1 MNLTEQFLARGSGKA
16 KVSPGDIVTVTP
28 DIMMGNDVTSSL
40 AIKILQDAGLEKFA
54 DKNKMFIVMSH
65 YVPNKDIKT
74 SEMTLLIRN
83 FVKKHGLPFFFEAG
97 KGGIEHALLPDEG
110 YVVAGDIVIGA
121 DSHSCT
127 YGGIH
132 TFATGI
138 GSTDLAAAW
147 VRGKIWLRVPETI
160 KAVFN
165 GVPKH
170 PWTSAK
176 DFVLHLIKEIGDDGA
191 TYQAIEYHGEAIEN
205 LTAEGKLTIAN
216 MAIEAGAKNA
226 VFPWDKSIEQYESTR
241 AQRHVRPIETDPKAV
256 FARKYE
262 WNVEN
267 LEPQVSYPHLP
278 SKAKPV
284 SQAMKDNIKIDQVF
298 IGSCTNAKMEDLRIA
313 AGILKGKKIA
323 DHVRGVAIPASQKIF
338 RQAIEEGIVDIFAQ
352 AGFAVTG
359 GTCGPC
365 LGGHFGIIGPG
376 EKMLSTSNRNFV
388 GRTGHPKGETYLCNP
403 AVAAASA
410 VAGYIVDPSEITG
423 S

>member
-1 MNLTEQFLARGSGKA
+1 MNLTEQFLARGAGKA
-16 KVSPGDIVTVTP
+16 KVSAGDIVTVAP
-28 DIMMGNDVTSSL
+28 DVMMGNDVTSSL

-54 DKNKMFIVMSH
+54 DKQKMFIVMSH

-83 FVKKHGLPFFFEAG
+83 FVKKHNLPYFFEAG
-97 KGGIEHALLPDEG
+97 KGGIEHALLPDQG
-110 YVVAGDIVIGA
+110 YVVTGDIVIGA

-160 KAVFN
+160 KATFN
-165 GVPKH
+165 GIPKH
-170 PWTSAK
+170 PYTSAK
-176 DFVLHLIKEIGDDGA
+176 DLVLYLIKEIGDDGA

-216 MAIEAGAKNA
+216 MAIEAGGKNA
-226 VFPWDKSIEQYESTR
+226 IFPWDKSIEEYEKTR
-241 AQRHVRPIETDPKAV
+241 AQRPVRPVETDPNAT
-256 FARKYE
+256 FAREYT

-278 SKAKPV
+278 SKAKPISEV
-284 SQAMKDNIKIDQVF
+284 MEEKIQIDQVF
-298 IGSCTNAKMEDLRIA
+298 IGSCTNAKMEDLRVA
-313 AGILKGKKIA
+313 AKILKGKKLA
-323 DHVRGVAIPASQKIF
+323 PNVRGVAIPASQKIY
-338 RQAIEEGIVDIFAQ
+338 REAIKEGIVDIFLE

-365 LGGHFGIIGPG
+365 LGGHYGIIGPG

-410 VAGYIVDPSEITG
+410 VVGHIVDPREVMG

>member
-1 MNLTEQFLARGSGKA
+1 MNLTEQFLARGAGKA
-16 KVSPGDIVTVTP
+16 KVTAGDIVTVTP
-28 DIMMGNDVTSSL
+28 DIMMGNDVTASL
-40 AIKILQDAGLEKFA
+40 AIKILQDAGLEQFS
-54 DKNKMFIVMSH
+54 DKEKMFIVMSH

-83 FVKKHGLPFFFEAG
+83 FVKKHNLPYFFEAG

-147 VRGKIWLRVPETI
+147 VRGKIWLRVPEAI
-160 KAVFN
+160 KATFR
-165 GVPKH
+165 GIPKN

-176 DFVLHLIKEIGDDGA
+176 DLVLYLIKEIGDDGA

-205 LTAEGKLTIAN
+205 LSAEGKLTIAN
-216 MAIEAGAKNA
+216 MGIEAGAKNA
-226 VFPWDKSIEQYESTR
+226 IFPWDSSIEEYEKSR
-241 AQRHVRPIETDPKAV
+241 ARRPVRPIECDPNAA
-256 FARKYE
+256 FARSYE
-262 WNVEN
+262 WNVED

-278 SKAKPV
+278 SNAKPV
-284 SQAMKDNIKIDQVF
+284 SQAMNDKIKIDQVF

-313 AGILKGKKIA
+313 AKILKGKKLA
-323 DHVRGVAIPASQKIF
+323 DGVRGVAIPASQKIY
-338 RQAIEEGIVDIFAQ
+338 REALKEGIVEIFAE

-410 VAGYIVDPSEITG
+410 VVGYIVDPSEVV
-423 S
+423 